1 MLNKILDASIVF
13 SFDRTGFRRHARNFN
28 EGALATNLNGKQIA
42 ITGANSGIGFETA
55 RALAKR
61 GASVHLLCRNE
72 TRGQE
77 AFDRIQSEFP
87 EAALRL
93 WIVDVSSFESIDTFI
108 AQFDSDVLD
117 ILINN
122 AGVLPAERHMT
133 PDGFELTLATNYLG
147 GHKLLLG
154 LLPKLQ
160 NAVDP
165 RVIAVSSGG
174 MYTQKASLEDLD
186 WQSRSFDGVV
196 SYAMTK
202 RFQVMMTEM
211 LSRSP
216 WGKEIRFECMHP
228 GWADTPAV
236 QSSIPGFHKA
246 TKRILRSPL
255 EGADTVIYLAAAR
268 DLPSESGR
276 FWFDRQPRDP
286 YLLPRT
292 RESHEVRRALWDFS
306 FTSIGE
312 PSPDFPETSH

>member
-1 MLNKILDASIVF
+1 MD
-13 SFDRTGFRRHARNFN
+13 T
-28 EGALATNLNGKQIA
+28 
-42 ITGANSGIGFETA
+42 
-55 RALAKR
+55 
-61 GASVHLLCRNE
+61 
-72 TRGQE
+72 
-77 AFDRIQSEFP
+77 
-87 EAALRL
+87 
-93 WIVDVSSFESIDTFI
+93 SSRS
-108 AQFDSDVLD
+108 
-117 ILINN
+117 
-122 AGVLPAERHMT
+122 
-133 PDGFELTLATNYLG
+133 ATNYLG

-211 LSRSP
+211 L
-216 WGKEIRFECMHP
+216 FEGARGQRNSLRVYAP

-255 EGADTVIYLAAAR
+255 EGADTVMVPCRCERPAER
-268 DLPSESGR
+268 ER
-276 FWFDRQPRDP
+276 T
-286 YLLPRT
+286 LL
-292 RESHEVRRALWDFS
+292 V
-306 FTSIGE
+306 
-312 PSPDFPETSH
+312 

>member
-1 MLNKILDASIVF
+1 
-13 SFDRTGFRRHARNFN
+13 
-28 EGALATNLNGKQIA
+28 
-42 ITGANSGIGFETA
+42 
-55 RALAKR
+55 
-61 GASVHLLCRNE
+61 
-72 TRGQE
+72 
-77 AFDRIQSEFP
+77 
-87 EAALRL
+87 
-93 WIVDVSSFESIDTFI
+93 
-108 AQFDSDVLD
+108 
-117 ILINN
+117 
-122 AGVLPAERHMT
+122 
-133 PDGFELTLATNYLG
+133 
-147 GHKLLLG
+147 
-154 LLPKLQ
+154 
-160 NAVDP
+160 
-165 RVIAVSSGG
+165 
-174 MYTQKASLEDLD
+174 
-186 WQSRSFDGVV
+186 
-196 SYAMTK
+196 MTK

-312 PSPDFPETSH
+312 PCPDFPETVIESLPIRGIVFGRTEVPSLDDDCFPALSHGLRGRTRCAPPEHLHQCV

>member
-28 EGALATNLNGKQIA
+28 EGALATNLNGKQVA

-77 AFDRIQSEFP
+77 AFDRIRSEFP

-93 WIVDVSSFESIDTFI
+93 WIVDVSSFESIDAFI

-133 PDGFELTLATNYLG
+133 ADGFELTLATNILEVINYS
-147 GHKLLLG
+147 G

-160 NAVDP
+160 NAIDP

-174 MYTQKASLEDLD
+174 MIPKGLVEDLD
-186 WQSRSFDGVV
+186 WECSFDG
-196 SYAMTK
+196 
-202 RFQVMMTEM
+202 
-211 LSRSP
+211 LSP
-216 WGKEIRFECMHP
+216 
-228 GWADTPAV
+228 
-236 QSSIPGFHKA
+236 
-246 TKRILRSPL
+246 
-255 EGADTVIYLAAAR
+255 
-268 DLPSESGR
+268 
-276 FWFDRQPRDP
+276 
-286 YLLPRT
+286 T
-292 RESHEVRRALWDFS
+292 R
-306 FTSIGE
+306 
-312 PSPDFPETSH
+312 